1 MNKEKKQKVKL
12 IKIRKEDVI
21 IDGEERQI
29 IMIRDFT
36 DFLEN
41 ENIVSN

>member
-1 MNKEKKQKVKL
+1 MKKEKKQKVKL

-29 IMIRDFT
+29 IMIRDFS
-36 DFLEN
+36 DSIEN